1 MNSKLSVT
9 TNYKD
14 WYARN
19 RLVLVSS
26 YGTPLQVKQF
36 PLVLCNKNTVKLY
49 CPDHR
54 KEQDILLKAFT
65 NSGINAFKGLT
76 CCKKSASLIKVQD
89 FFQKNPSLVLKK
101 KIPNY
106 ATTSYADGHSVT
118 YKCTAHKK
126 EHTCTLSSLAATLTN
141 KGIYLAPC
149 CYYAN
154 NSYKN
159 IKDLLDTDTLL
170 ISRLRSSSGIKH
182 TVSILGKEQGTLT
195 KLSITCNEHKTCTV
209 HVFGEY
215 TRKKSSYLVKCCG
228 IENYKR
234 TYREWVASIKHDKL
248 STSGRPYSYLN
259 IKQKYKSISSRDR
272 VTVVCPDHGAKEVF
286 AASHLTYKLSCCAN
300 SPECGVRL
308 KESNVLEA
316 LKAHSPQH
324 EYSVLSMASSYRDWK
339 IQVTCKEHG
348 ISYLDTKAKNS
359 LSQTLRYGNFCPD
372 CTKIFMSGVESEFSI
387 LLGKEFPGT
396 VFRTNVWL
404 KGFGAKRLDFYSK
417 EHKLGIE
424 INGVYWHSEDKKGKR
439 AHSDKRKWL
448 LERGVTLLQFT
459 DLEIQQKPDLIIS
472 MLKSRM
478 GKNKVVYARK
488 TKVKRLETADAKKF
502 FNENHISGFLP
513 SKLYV
518 GLVYEDKIVSMASF
532 SKARFSTNNNYDFEL
547 IRFATLRG
555 LTVVGGLS
563 KLVSAFK
570 SRYTGVLVSYADL
583 RYGNG
588 NAYEKAGF
596 TKLRE
601 NAPGYGYFRA
611 LKYVSRYQAQK
622 HKLPKLLEEGF
633 DPSKSESENMLANSW
648 RKIYD
653 AGSLVFVLNC

>member
-1 MNSKLSVT
+1 MNSKLSAI
-9 TNYKD
+9 TNQKE
-14 WYARN
+14 WYAKN
-19 RLVLVSS
+19 KSVLVSS
-26 YGTPLQVKQF
+26 YGTPLQIKHF
-36 PLVLCNKNTVKLY
+36 PSVVRNKNSVKLY

-54 KEQDILLKAFT
+54 KEQDVLLKAF
-65 NSGINAFKGLT
+65 NLSGVNAFEGLT
-76 CCKKSASLIKVQD
+76 CCKKSAFLIKVQD
-89 FFQKNPSLVLKK
+89 FFEKNTSLILKE

-106 ATTSYADGHSVT
+106 ATTVYGDGYSVT
-118 YKCTAHKK
+118 YVCNEHKK
-126 EHTCTLSSLAATLTN
+126 EHTCTLNYIAKQLN
-141 KGIYLAPC
+141 KTGSYLPIC
-149 CYYAN
+149 CRPRRK
-154 NSYKN
+154 STKELVD
-159 IKDLLDTDTLL
+159 KDVT
-170 ISRLRSSSGIKH
+170 ISSRLRSSSGLKH
-182 TVSILGKEQGTLT
+182 TVDILGKEQGTLT

-209 HVFGEY
+209 HVLGEY
-215 TRKKSSYLVKCCG
+215 TRKRSSYLLRCCAQDA
-228 IENYKR
+228 NRR
-234 TYREWVASIKHDKL
+234 TYDEWINDIKHDKMS
-248 STSGRPYSYLN
+248 STGKPYSYL
-259 IKQKYKSISSRDR
+259 KVKKAYKNISSTDR
-272 VTVVCPDHGAKEVF
+272 VVVTCPEHGDKEVYAF
-286 AASHLTYKLSCCAN
+286 SHLTYKLACCAN
-300 SPECGVRL
+300 SPEYGVRL
-308 KESNVLEA
+308 KESDVLAA
-316 LKAHSPQH
+316 LTTHSPQH
-324 EYSVLSMASSYRDWK
+324 IYNIVSTASSYRDWR

-348 ISYLDTKAKNS
+348 NNYIDTKAKNS

-372 CTKIFMSGVESEFSI
+372 CTKIFMSGVESEFSQR
-387 LLGKEFPGT
+387 LVKEFPNT
-396 VFRTNVWL
+396 IFRTNVWL

-633 DPSKSESENMLANSW
+633 DPNKSESENMLSNNW

>member
-1 MNSKLSVT
+1 MSSKLSAVT
-9 TNYKD
+9 NQKE
-14 WYARN
+14 WYAKN
-19 RLVLVSS
+19 KSVLVSS
-26 YGTPLQVKQF
+26 YGTPLQIKHF
-36 PLVLCNKNTVKLY
+36 PSVVRNKNSVKLY

-54 KEQDILLKAFT
+54 KEQDIILKAF
-65 NSGINAFKGLT
+65 NLSGVNAFKGLT
-76 CCKKSASLIKVQD
+76 CCKHSLPVIKIQNFFKSSI
-89 FFQKNPSLVLKK
+89 SLVLKA

-106 ATTSYADGHSVT
+106 ATTNILDGYSIT
-118 YKCTAHKK
+118 YTCCVHEKA
-126 EHTCTLSSLAATLTN
+126 HTCTLRHIAAKLSKNGT
-141 KGIYLAPC
+141 YLPSC
-149 CYYAN
+149 CLYPR
-154 NSYKN
+154 NSVKE
-159 IKDLLDTDTLL
+159 L
-170 ISRLRSSSGIKH
+170 IDNDVIIVSRLRSNSGVKH
-182 TVSILGKEQGTLT
+182 TVDILGEEQGTLT

-215 TRKKSSYLVKCCG
+215 TRKRSSYLLRCCG
-228 IENYKR
+228 QSARRR
-234 TYREWVASIKHDKL
+234 TYDEWINGIKHDKMS
-248 STSGRPYSYLN
+248 STGKPYSYL
-259 IKQKYKSISSRDR
+259 KVKKVYKNISSTDR
-272 VTVVCPDHGAKEVF
+272 VVVTCPEHGDKEVYAF
-286 AASHLTYKLSCCAN
+286 SHITYKLACCAN
-300 SPECGVRL
+300 SPECGARL
-308 KESNVLEA
+308 KETDVLAA
-316 LKAHSPQH
+316 LTNHSPQH
-324 EYSVLSMASSYRDWK
+324 EYKILSTASSYRDWK

-348 ISYLDTKAKNS
+348 TSLIDTKAKNT

-372 CTKIFMSGVESEFSI
+372 CTKIFMSGVEAEFS
-387 LLGKEFPGT
+387 LRLEKEFPSI

-417 EHKLGIE
+417 QHKLGIE

-448 LERGVTLLQFT
+448 LDRGVTLLQFT
-459 DLEIQQKPDLIIS
+459 DLEIQQNTDLIIS

-488 TKVKRLETADAKKF
+488 TKVKKLETADAKKF

-513 SKLYV
+513 SKLYI
-518 GLVYEDKIVSMASF
+518 GLVYEDHIVSMASF
-532 SKARFSTNNNYDFEL
+532 SKARFSANNNYDFEL

-555 LTVVGGLS
+555 ITVVGGLS

-570 SRYTGVLVSYADL
+570 ARYTGVLVSYADL

-622 HKLPKLLEEGF
+622 HKLPKLLGEGF
-633 DPSKSESENMLANSW
+633 DPDKSESENMLANNW

-653 AGSLVFVLNC
+653 AGSLVFVLKC